1 MVLCFFAFFARLHFG
16 PNWWSS
22 SCDKTLHR
30 PLRALESTL
39 STVYVIMIKLL
50 FVFQFEPWQIKTQLE
65 NGSFTYTGIVMD
77 IVNALAEFINFK

>member
-1 MVLCFFAFFARLHFG
+1 
-16 PNWWSS
+16 
-22 SCDKTLHR
+22 
-30 PLRALESTL
+30 
-39 STVYVIMIKLL
+39 MIKLL